1 MSEVIGEKLKEH
13 FTKMSVFK
21 GANKSL
27 FASSS
32 IPSYIRDWFLM
43 RYEDKDGHVDEE
55 FVSGRL
61 YDIVPRREEW
71 LHRLDKLMNY
81 GEEQKFLAKIK
92 VKLNIK
98 DNEIYF
104 ALPDFDISYK
114 DTLIERDIWY
124 KIKNDSLAS
133 EEEVW
138 GVVTIG
144 YGPYKKT
151 NKIMLKNFAVFR
163 PYNINLEYYRE
174 SRKNFTFDEWL
185 SVLLGA
191 MDYNANG
198 YPTVESKLE
207 MLKRLLPFVE
217 KRTNLIE
224 LAPKGTGKSYVF
236 SQISKYGWLNSGGVM
251 SRAKLFYDMSK
262 NQVGLIGNYDFVVLD
277 EISTIRFT
285 DLEEMQGSLKGFLE
299 SGTFAVGTKKG
310 TSDAGMVFM
319 GNIKQSNMNVSVN
332 MFQELPALF
341 NDPALLD
348 RIHGFIQGWKIPRM
362 DESMKMNGWALNSEY
377 FSEILHE
384 LREDSSYHSLVS
396 KLALYDSG
404 DTRDI
409 NAVLKIATA
418 LVKLLF
424 PHWINEED
432 VNKDE
437 FEQYCLNPAIEMRK
451 IIKTQLGIM
460 DEEYRNKAFPEFKVK
475 KDNIL

>member
-1 MSEVIGEKLKEH
+1 MSTIDEKIREH
-13 FTKMSVFK
+13 YEKMSVFK
-21 GANKSL
+21 GANKSI
-27 FASSS
+27 FASCSV
-32 IPSYIRDWFLM
+32 PSYIRDWFLM
-43 RYEDKDGHVDEE
+43 RYEDKDGHIDEE

-71 LHRLDKLMNY
+71 LLRLDRLMNT
-81 GEEQKFLAKIK
+81 GEEQKFLAKVK

-104 ALPDFDISYK
+104 ALPDFDIDYK
-114 DTLIERDIWY
+114 DTLIERDIWL
-124 KIKNDSLAS
+124 KIKNDTLSS
-133 EEEVW
+133 EEETW
-138 GVVTIG
+138 GVVTLG
-144 YGPYKKT
+144 YGPYKKK
-151 NKIMLKNFAVFR
+151 NKIMLKNFALFR

-174 SRKNFTFDEWL
+174 ARKNFTFEEWL
-185 SVLLGA
+185 SILLGA
-191 MDYNANG
+191 MGYNGDG
-198 YPTVESKLE
+198 YQTEEGKLE
-207 MLKRLLPFVE
+207 MLKRLIPFVE

-224 LAPKGTGKSYVF
+224 LAPKGTGKSYVY

-251 SRAKLFYDMSK
+251 SRAKLFYDMQK

-285 DLEEMQGSLKGFLE
+285 DIEEMQGSLKGFLE

-319 GNIKQSNMNVSVN
+319 GNIKQANMNVNIN
-332 MFQELPALF
+332 MFTELPALF

-362 DESMKMNGWALNSEY
+362 DEKMIMHGWALNSEY
-377 FSEILHE
+377 FSEIMHQ
-384 LREDSSYHSLVS
+384 LREDSSYFSLVN
-396 KLALYDSG
+396 KLAKCDGG

-409 NAVLKIATA
+409 NAVLKISTA

-424 PHWINEED
+424 PHWLNEGD
-432 VNKDE
+432 VDKE
-437 FEQYCLNPAIEMRK
+437 QFEKYCLAPAIEMRK

-460 DEEYRNKAFPEFKVK
+460 DEEYRNKSFPEFKVK
-475 KDNIL
+475 KDNII

>member
-1 MSEVIGEKLKEH
+1 MSVLDDKIKEH
-13 FTKMSVFK
+13 FTKMAVFK
-21 GANKSL
+21 GSNRTL

-71 LHRLDKLMNY
+71 LVRLDRMMNY

-92 VKLNIK
+92 VKMNIK

-104 ALPDFDISYK
+104 ELPDFDISFK
-114 DTLIERDIWY
+114 DTIISRDVWN
-124 KIKNDSLAS
+124 KIKNDTLAS
-133 EEEVW
+133 EEETW
-138 GVVTIG
+138 GVITLA
-144 YGPYKKT
+144 YAPYKKT
-151 NKIMLKNFAVFR
+151 YKIELRNFALFR

-174 SRKNFTFDEWL
+174 ARKNFTFDEWL

-191 MDYNANG
+191 MDYNADG
-198 YPTVESKLE
+198 YSTTEGKLE
-207 MLKRLLPFVE
+207 MLKRLIPFVE

-251 SRAKLFYDMSK
+251 SRAKLFYDMQK
-262 NQVGLIGNYDFVVLD
+262 NQMGLLGNYDFVVLD

-285 DLEEMQGSLKGFLE
+285 DVEEMQGSLKGYLE
-299 SGTFAVGTKKG
+299 SGSFAVGTKKG
-310 TSDAGMVFM
+310 ISDAGMVFM
-319 GNIKQSNMNVSVN
+319 GNIKQSNMDISVN
-332 MFQELPALF
+332 MFQELPSLF
-341 NDPALLD
+341 NDTALLD
-348 RIHGFIQGWKIPRM
+348 RIHGFIQGWRIPRM
-362 DESMKMNGWALNSEY
+362 DEKMKMHGWALNTEY
-377 FSEILHE
+377 FSEIMHV
-384 LREDSSYHSLVS
+384 LREDSTYYGLVS
-396 KLALYDSG
+396 KLAICDGG

-424 PHWINEED
+424 PHWIIMED
-432 VNKDE
+432 INLDE
-437 FEQYCLNPAIEMRK
+437 FEQYCLAPAVEMRK
-451 IIKTQLGIM
+451 IIKKQLGIM
-460 DEEYRNKAFPEFKVK
+460 DEEYRNKPVPEFKV
-475 KDNIL
+475 NRE

>member
-1 MSEVIGEKLKEH
+1 MSTILDEKIKEH
-13 FTKMSVFK
+13 FTKMCVFK
-21 GANKSL
+21 GANKSI
-27 FASSS
+27 FASCS

-43 RYEDKDGHVDEE
+43 RYEDKDGHIDEE

-71 LHRLDKLMNY
+71 LHRLDRMMNY
-81 GEEQKFLAKIK
+81 NEEQKFLAKIK
-92 VKLNIK
+92 VKLNL
-98 DNEIYF
+98 NTSEISF
-104 ALPDFDISYK
+104 TLPDFDVNYK
-114 DTLIERDIWY
+114 DTIIDREVWE
-124 KIKNDSLAS
+124 KIKTDALAS

-138 GVVTIG
+138 GVVTLAHV
-144 YGPYKKT
+144 PYKKNT
-151 NKIMLKNFAVFR
+151 FKIELRNFALFR

-174 SRKNFTFDEWL
+174 ARKNFTLEEWL
-185 SVLLGA
+185 KVLLGA
-191 MDYNANG
+191 MDYNAEG
-198 YPTVESKLE
+198 YPTTEAKLE

-251 SRAKLFYDMSK
+251 SRAKLFYDMARK
-262 NQVGLIGNYDFVVLD
+262 QVGLIGNYDFVVLD

-285 DLEEMQGSLKGFLE
+285 DLEEMQGCLKGFLE
-299 SGTFAVGTKKG
+299 SGSYAVGVKKG

-319 GNIKQSNMNVSVN
+319 GNIKQSNMDINVN
-332 MFQELPALF
+332 MFKELPELF

-362 DESMKMNGWALNSEY
+362 DEKMKMYGWALNSEY
-377 FSEILHE
+377 FSEIMHE
-384 LREDSSYHSLVS
+384 LREDSSYYNLVS
-396 KLALYDSG
+396 KMATVNGG

-409 NAVLKIATA
+409 KAVTKIATG

-424 PHWINEED
+424 PHWTNEED
-432 VNKDE
+432 VDKDE
-437 FEQYCLNPAIEMRK
+437 FVNYCLNPAMEMRK

-460 DEEYRNKAFPEFKVK
+460 DVEYRDKPFPEFTVK
-475 KDNIL
+475 QNN

>member
-1 MSEVIGEKLKEH
+1 MSNVIGDKLKEH

-21 GANKSL
+21 GANKSV
-27 FASSS
+27 FASCS

-43 RYEDKDGHVDEE
+43 RYEDKDGHIDED
-55 FVSGRL
+55 FVAGRL
-61 YDIVPRREEW
+61 YDIVPRKEEW
-71 LHRLDKLMNY
+71 LQRLDKMMNCN
-81 GEEQKFLAKIK
+81 EPQKFLAKIK
-92 VKLNIK
+92 IK
-98 DNEIYF
+98 FNPSTSEILF
-104 ALPDFDISYK
+104 TLPDFDINYK
-114 DTLIERDIWY
+114 DTIVYFENWNKFKTDA
-124 KIKNDSLAS
+124 LAS

-138 GVVTIG
+138 GVVTVEHV
-144 YGPYKKT
+144 PHKKGFRIELT
-151 NKIMLKNFAVFR
+151 NFTSFR

-174 SRKNFTFDEWL
+174 ARKNFTLEEWI

-191 MDYNANG
+191 MDYNAEG
-198 YPTVESKLE
+198 YPTLEGKLE

-251 SRAKLFYDMSK
+251 SRAKLFYDMARK
-262 NQVGLIGNYDFVVLD
+262 QVGLIGNYDFVVLD

-285 DLEEMQGSLKGFLE
+285 DLEEMQGCLKGYLE
-299 SGTFAVGTKKG
+299 SGTYAVGVKKG

-319 GNIKQSNMNVSVN
+319 GNIKQANMDVTVN
-332 MFQELPALF
+332 MFKELPDLF

-362 DESMKMNGWALNSEY
+362 DEKMKMHGWALNSEY

-384 LREDSSYHSLVS
+384 LREDSSYYNLVS
-396 KLALYDSG
+396 KIATFSSG

-409 NAVLKIATA
+409 NAVLKISTA

-424 PHWINEED
+424 PHWTKEED
-432 VNKDE
+432 VNTEE
-437 FEQYCLNPAIEMRK
+437 FEKYCLAPAIEMRK

-460 DEEYRNKAFPEFKVK
+460 DVEYRDKPFPEFTVK
-475 KDNIL
+475 QNN